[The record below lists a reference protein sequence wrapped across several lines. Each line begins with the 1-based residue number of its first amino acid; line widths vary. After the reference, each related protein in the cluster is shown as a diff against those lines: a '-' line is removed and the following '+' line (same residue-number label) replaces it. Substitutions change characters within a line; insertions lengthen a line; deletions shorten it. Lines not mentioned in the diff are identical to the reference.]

1 MAGIPE
7 YLKMPLVSDKIIS
20 GSRIPPMLKSLARR
34 CKQHR
39 RHPDDALLRPAPRL
53 PRFIP
58 FELQLPALKTWD
70 PQLQLV
76 EVVTLQLSFSLA
88 GDGWWKF
95 FFCFFPFEVEHRCFI
110 PTKGCSV
117 STMITIS
124 DWSPSLA
131 SSASGEKIAGED
143 LGHHGGASFHAA
155 RRMSRCLW
163 YSYLELV
170 WILNFGTCLICLV
183 LNKPWPNYPETILEL
198 CLNLDFLSQV
208 WRIKA
213 ANSLGPCCAGQYKLC
228 LPWNRRGD
236 GFWALG
242 CLSLGLLAP
251 VSRIGGTL
259 LTMKHYYI

>member
-1 MAGIPE
+1 MHWAEPTKPQRALATLACQHHLMCHFDVLQQILHLSFSMGERHNIKIRPEMAGIPE

-76 EVVTLQLSFSLA
+76 EVVTLQPSFSLA
-88 GDGWWKF
+88 GDGWWIF
-95 FFCFFPFEVEHRCFI
+95 LLCFFPFEVEHRCFI

-124 DWSPSLA
+124 D
-131 SSASGEKIAGED
+131 
-143 LGHHGGASFHAA
+143 
-155 RRMSRCLW
+155 
-163 YSYLELV
+163 
-170 WILNFGTCLICLV
+170 
-183 LNKPWPNYPETILEL
+183 
-198 CLNLDFLSQV
+198 
-208 WRIKA
+208 
-213 ANSLGPCCAGQYKLC
+213 
-228 LPWNRRGD
+228 
-236 GFWALG
+236 
-242 CLSLGLLAP
+242 
-251 VSRIGGTL
+251 
-259 LTMKHYYI
+259 